1 MGFKLELATCM
12 EMQVAAGK
20 MTIPTE
26 KQISEYFHTNMV
38 LVLITL
44 VWGFI
49 VLSQLGTLSTT
60 DKNE

>member
-1 MGFKLELATCM
+1 M

-20 MTIPTE
+20 MTIPIE